1 MEATPDIFGKVSDY
15 LEYRITLEQL
25 EDWLVRNLGLFLSP
39 PSKEAPDDA
48 SELAGTIE
56 LGLAEMSKGHRTEEE
71 FRALVGEFIRSH
83 DFILVCPFEYPFE
96 YQANHT
102 GSPFRPQIIEWDSR
116 LPVEQWKLVGIELG
130 TAS

>member
-1 MEATPDIFGKVSDY
+1 MEATPDIFSKVSDY
-15 LEYRITLEQL
+15 LEYRITLEEL

-71 FRALVGEFIRSH
+71 FRALVGEFIRSR
-83 DFILVCPFEYPFE
+83 DFVFV
-96 YQANHT
+96 
-102 GSPFRPQIIEWDSR
+102 SPAKADRASSACITQDHKWAPTALYHQQHQEWKYAD
-116 LPVEQWKLVGIELG
+116 IELG
-130 TAS
+130 MAS